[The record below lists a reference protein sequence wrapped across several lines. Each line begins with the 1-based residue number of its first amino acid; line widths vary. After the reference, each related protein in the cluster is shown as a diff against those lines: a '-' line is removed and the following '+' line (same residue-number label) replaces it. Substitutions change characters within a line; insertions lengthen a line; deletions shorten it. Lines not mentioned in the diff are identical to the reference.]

1 MNFLIIGHSVV
12 DKIIEES
19 KTSINPGGIFYSVI
33 SFLSQLNADDKI
45 FLCSAIDKKSEKLF
59 SEIYDEVEGK
69 FMQYAESIPEVE
81 LIIDNE
87 KERKEKYSHIGQ
99 NLELPKEN
107 LNQFDGILIN
117 MITGFDISLSQ
128 IQSLRKQYNSLI
140 YFDVHTLSR
149 GIDKNF
155 NRSFRKINEFE
166 KWAKCIDILQANES
180 ELQTLSNQNDELKII
195 EKMFSYGVKQVI
207 ITRADR
213 GASVYFSEDNI
224 LKKYDV
230 GALQVEVANK
240 VGCGD
245 VFGSVYFYNF
255 IKNKN
260 VTLSF
265 EKANLFAGIST
276 TYSEVKDYLKL
287 KSDAN
292 KQIGKK

>member
-12 DKIIEES
+12 DKIIEKS

-45 FLCSAIDKKSEKLF
+45 FLCSDIDKKSEKLF
-59 SEIYDEVEGK
+59 SELYDEVECK
-69 FMQYAESIPEVE
+69 FMQYVESIPEVE
-81 LIIDNE
+81 LKIDDE
-87 KERKEKYSHIGQ
+87 KERKENYSHIGQ

-117 MITGFDISLSQ
+117 MITGFDISLTQ
-128 IQSLRKQYNSLI
+128 LQEFRKNYSGLI

-149 GIDKNF
+149 GVDKNF

-195 EKMFSYGVKQVI
+195 EEMFSLGVKQVI

-224 LKKYDV
+224 LNKYDV
-230 GALQVEVANK
+230 GALQVEATNK

-276 TYSEVKDYLKL
+276 TYSEVKDYLNL

>member
-69 FMQYAESIPEVE
+69 FMQYVESIPEVE
-81 LIIDNE
+81 LKIDDE

-107 LNQFDGILIN
+107 LNQFSGILIN
-117 MITGFDISLSQ
+117 MITGFDISLTQ
-128 IQSLRKQYNSLI
+128 LQELRKNYSGLI

-149 GIDKNF
+149 GVDNDLI
-155 NRSFRKINEFE
+155 RSFRPIENFN

-180 ELQTLSNQNDELKII
+180 ELQTLSNQNDEIKII
-195 EKMFSYGVKQVI
+195 KKMFSYGVKQVI

>member
-12 DKIIEES
+12 DKIIEKS

-45 FLCSAIDKKSEKLF
+45 FLCSDIDKKSEKLF
-59 SEIYDEVEGK
+59 SELYDEVECK
-69 FMQYAESIPEVE
+69 FMQYVESIPEVE
-81 LIIDNE
+81 LKIDDE
-87 KERKEKYSHIGQ
+87 KERKENYSHIGQ

-117 MITGFDISLSQ
+117 MITGFDISLTQ
-128 IQSLRKQYNSLI
+128 LQEFRKNYSGLI

-149 GIDKNF
+149 GVDKNF

-195 EKMFSYGVKQVI
+195 EEMFSLGVKQVI

-224 LKKYDV
+224 LNKYDV
-230 GALQVEVANK
+230 GALQVEATNK

-276 TYSEVKDYLKL
+276 TYYELKDYLNL